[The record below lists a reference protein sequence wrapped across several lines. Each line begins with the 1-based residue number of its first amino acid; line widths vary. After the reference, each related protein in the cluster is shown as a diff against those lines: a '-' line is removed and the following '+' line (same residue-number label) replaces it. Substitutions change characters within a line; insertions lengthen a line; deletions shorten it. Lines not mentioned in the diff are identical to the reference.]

1 MLKRLYYAYNRT
13 GYVDATDQRFALASD
28 LTAAAHTTLDISS
41 ASVPAG
47 ALEAKLFN
55 VPYCVGQTIN
65 IKDNNGQTVTVGEIQ
80 SITQVAGDNIR
91 LTFPSFTLATAAN
104 AGNFVWGNTS
114 SFNCKFNLSNVEL
127 YVV

>member
-1 MLKRLYYAYNRT
+1 MPLYLSGVLYGSKAFPVAATGLVVKIYLSSSKKAIYAYNRT

-65 IKDNNGQTVTVGEIQ
+65 IKDKMETV
-80 SITQVAGDNIR
+80 
-91 LTFPSFTLATAAN
+91 
-104 AGNFVWGNTS
+104 
-114 SFNCKFNLSNVEL
+114 K
-127 YVV
+127 